1 MRRGRGILPRL
12 LAVIPVVLLAG
23 CAARPVPAPGRAP
36 FAFPDDAFA
45 FANITV
51 WEYDVDPVSGGITWR
66 PREPPP
72 DFSLRCGT
80 MARLARQFWANA
92 RFDPAAPPVDEAAY
106 ERLLMQLIDSDARR
120 AVTPPVVIPGYRSL
134 HEFSATHRELLVRV
148 MAGPWQ
154 SYLQRGNWRMI
165 FPFPPGQ
172 QRDQAARLLD
182 ALAQGWPPVVHVLR
196 YPRTTI
202 NHLVLVYAAEET
214 PSEIRFHVYDPNDA
228 EKTVMLTWDRAAE
241 LFNYSTTPYFPG
253 GPVRAYEVYDGWL
266 Y

>member
-1 MRRGRGILPRL
+1 MRARGLPRVLALVL
-12 LAVIPVVLLAG
+12 LACLAG
-23 CAARPVPAPGRAP
+23 CATRRPSVPGRAP

-51 WEYDVDPVSGGITWR
+51 WEYDADPATGDIAWR
-66 PREPPP
+66 PRQPPP

-92 RFDPAAPPVDEAAY
+92 RFDADAPKVDEATY
-106 ERLLMQLIDSDARR
+106 ERLVSQLIDSDSRR
-120 AVTPPVVIPGYRSL
+120 PAAPPVVIPGYRNL
-134 HEFSATHRELLVRV
+134 HEFSAAHRELLVRV

-165 FPFPPGQ
+165 FPFPPGH

-202 NHLVLVYAAEET
+202 NHMVLVYAAEET

>member
-1 MRRGRGILPRL
+1 MGGRVRLRRALA
-12 LAVIPVVLLAG
+12 LAVLACVVG
-23 CAARPVPAPGRAP
+23 CAARRPSVPGRAP
-36 FAFPDDAFA
+36 FSFPDDAFA

-51 WEYDVDPVSGGITWR
+51 WEYDVDPASGEIKWR

-92 RFDPAAPPVDEAAY
+92 RFDADAPRVDEATY
-106 ERLLMQLIDSDARR
+106 ERLLTQLIDSDARR
-120 AVTPPVVIPGYRSL
+120 AVAPPVVIPGYRNL
-134 HEFSATHRELLVRV
+134 HEFSATHRDLLVRV

-165 FPFPPGQ
+165 LPFSPGH
-172 QRDQAARLLD
+172 QRDEATRLLD
-182 ALAQGWPPVVHVLR
+182 ALAHGWPPVVHVLR

-202 NHLVLVYAAEET
+202 NHLVLVFAAEET
-214 PSEIRFHVYDPNDA
+214 PTEIRFHVYDPNDA
-228 EKTVMLTWDRAAE
+228 QNTVMLTWDRAAS